1 MSEKYQEIIKKAA
14 AAKKKE
20 AEKRKEKSIEKATE
34 IIMEEML
41 KESGIHGSPCNMVH
55 VSVINPVSNSP
66 KGA

>member
-1 MSEKYQEIIKKAA
+1 MADKYQEIIKKAA

-41 KESGIHGSPCNMVH
+41 KESGIHGP
-55 VSVINPVSNSP
+55 
-66 KGA
+66 

>member
-1 MSEKYQEIIKKAA
+1 MSDKYQEIIKKAA

-41 KESGIHGSPCNMVH
+41 KESGIHGSSCLD
-55 VSVINPVSNSP
+55 
-66 KGA
+66 